1 MAERPG
7 SIDRLFRDKTILVT
21 GGTGSIGSEIVEQLL
36 ACGPKVVRVFSRDEH
51 KQFQMQQRLGARPEL
66 RFLLGDVRD
75 GDRLRR
81 ACEGVDIIFHA
92 AALKHVPS
100 SELNPFESVATN
112 VMGTQHVIHAAIDQ
126 NVERVVSISTDKAVS
141 PISVLGAT
149 KLLAEKIVT
158 SAQYYRGGHRTL
170 CSCVRFGNVIA
181 SRGSVLP
188 LWFNQLR
195 RREPVTITDPDM
207 TRFILSIRQAVQLVF
222 QAASCMQGG
231 EIFILKM
238 PVVRLG
244 DLAEAVAELFAGRTM
259 QDHPPAAASII
270 GTRPGEKT
278 YESLMTSE
286 EAALALETDEMFIV
300 PPLEL
305 PHVPRPTYQYAGA
318 IPRRGTG
325 FDSRHIPCLGKEE
338 IKAMLQQDGRL
349 MDLMAEPTVIQEL
362 S

>member
-1 MAERPG
+1 MAERPTP
-7 SIDRLFRDKTILVT
+7 IDRLFRDKTILVT

-36 ACGPKVVRVFSRDEH
+36 TCGPKVIRVFSRDEH
-51 KQFQMQQRLGARPEL
+51 KQFHLQQRLGGRPEL
-66 RFLLGDVRD
+66 RFLLGDIRD
-75 GDRLRR
+75 ADRLRR
-81 ACEGVDIIFHA
+81 ACEGVDVIFHA

-112 VMGTQHVIHAAIDQ
+112 VTGTQHVIHAAIDQ
-126 NVERVVSISTDKAVS
+126 NVERVVAISTDKAVS

-158 SAQYYRGGHRTL
+158 SAFYFRGGHRTI

-195 RREPVTITDPDM
+195 RREPVTITDPEM

-222 QAASCMQGG
+222 QAAALMQGG

-238 PVVRLG
+238 PAVRLG
-244 DLAEAVAELFAGRTM
+244 DLVEAVVELFAERAG
-259 QDHPPAAASII
+259 QDPQPAAASTI
-270 GTRPGEKT
+270 GSRPGEKT

-286 EAALALETDEMFIV
+286 EAALALETDAMFIV

-305 PHVPRPTYQYAGA
+305 PHVERPAYQYAGA
-318 IPRRGTG
+318 TACRGTG
-325 FDSRHIPCLGKEE
+325 FDSRHIPLLSKDD
-338 IKAMLQQDGRL
+338 IKTMLQQDGRL
-349 MDLMAEPTVIQEL
+349 ADLLAEPAVIEEL